1 MIRRILAFLLF
12 LGVLCARDAIA
23 QGPSATRLVPHK
35 GATVPFTVQVPDG
48 WNVQEMDG
56 GVLATSGHALV
67 GVYASDVLADQKN
80 TLPVSE
86 AESRRI
92 VTSMILGSDSLL
104 LAMMGKAKD
113 GIMQTALSPVVGAPE
128 ISTLGGS
135 RAAFLRTRMD
145 APTIGSVRVDMYFT
159 MSDGYVIMLFHGAA
173 EDSVAAWQPVFDRVR
188 ESLVLPHWSPP
199 TAGSSPAARAAAAR
213 DTSDVFRWVEG
224 RWNWAHRKDP
234 CGDSSFALSA
244 APDRESIRLEYKR
257 QPSPKDTARVY
268 TYRVLAHG
276 KDEIQGQIA
285 GQTLPGGT
293 TPISWSFVRL
303 DRDRFCWRRN
313 DWTAPNCTRS
323 LERCV
328 APQALAPGD
337 AVGSLGLLPADRR
350 RSASTAASR

>member
-1 MIRRILAFLLF
+1 MIRRILAFLPF
-12 LGVLCARDAIA
+12 LGVLCARGAVA
-23 QGPSATRLVPHK
+23 QQPAAVPLVPHTGSPIPYK
-35 GATVPFTVQVPDG
+35 VQLPEGWGVDHTDAGLIAVHGRTVI
-48 WNVQEMDG
+48 
-56 GVLATSGHALV
+56 GVLALDILEESGNPMP
-67 GVYASDVLADQKN
+67 G
-80 TLPVSE
+80 SE
-86 AESRRI
+86 SESRRMLTETI
-92 VTSMILGSDSLL
+92 VGSDSLL
-104 LAMMGKAKD
+104 LVLMEKARE
-113 GIMQTALSPVVGAPE
+113 GMIRGARAEVSGTPE
-128 ISTLGGS
+128 IRTLGGS
-135 RAAFLRTRMD
+135 RAAFMRASTVAKGAALRM
-145 APTIGSVRVDMYFT
+145 DMYFT
-159 MSDGYVIMLFHGAA
+159 LSDGYVVVLFHGAPA
-173 EDSVAAWQPVFDRVR
+173 DSAAQWQPLFDRVR
-188 ESLVLPHWSPP
+188 ESVVLPHYTETPE
-199 TAGSSPAARAAAAR
+199 AVARAAAAR

-244 APDRESIRLEYKR
+244 APDRQSIRLEYKR

-268 TYRVLAHG
+268 TYRVLGHG

-337 AVGSLGLLPADRR
+337 AAGTLGLLLADRR
-350 RSASTAASR
+350 RSPSTAASR